1 MSEEIKNTETME
13 QVVTENA
20 PVITMK
26 KLLEAGVHFGHQ
38 TRRWN
43 PAMKKYIYTARNGI
57 YIIDLQ
63 KTVTCIESAYTAL
76 KTIVDNGGKVLFVGT
91 KKQCQDIVKEEALRS
106 GSFYA
111 VERWL
116 GGTLTNFRTIQKR
129 IKRLKDIEK
138 MEEEGTLEASYTKKE
153 AAIIRKEG
161 EKLNVSLGGIKEMR
175 KLPNA
180 IVVIDPRIEHNA
192 VAEAKKLG
200 IPVFAMVDT
209 NCDPEVVDYPIA
221 SNDDAVRSIKLVVEL
236 IADAIVEAKG
246 GLLSVAHQ
254 VEEEADV
261 TMADVIVNVEEQ
273 IAENER
279 RRRQKNEERRAQQ
292 AQRRPY
298 NRDRKNGR
306 PYAKREKEEVA
317 TEGTVAE
324 PVEVASAE

>member
-43 PAMKKYIYTARNGI
+43 PAMKKYIYTARHGI

-63 KTVTCIESAYTAL
+63 KTVTCIETAYAAL
-76 KTIVDNGGKVLFVGT
+76 KNIVDNGGKVLFVGT

-138 MEEEGTLEASYTKKE
+138 MEEEGTLDASYTKKE

-200 IPVFAMVDT
+200 IPVFAIVDT
-209 NCDPEVVDYPIA
+209 NSDPDNVDYVIPA
-221 SNDDAVRSIKLVVEL
+221 NDDATRAVKLIITVL
-236 IADAIVEAKG
+236 ADAIVESKG
-246 GLLSVAHQ
+246 GVTEIAYTKDEGDDEVTMTDAVKNADQKAEESRQAAKAAYQAKQQARRPRAPRKEVKEEAPAEAK
-254 VEEEADV
+254 VEES
-261 TMADVIVNVEEQ
+261 
-273 IAENER
+273 
-279 RRRQKNEERRAQQ
+279 K
-292 AQRRPY
+292 
-298 NRDRKNGR
+298 
-306 PYAKREKEEVA
+306 
-317 TEGTVAE
+317 
-324 PVEVASAE
+324 

>member
-138 MEEEGTLEASYTKKE
+138 MEEDGSLDLDTKKE
-153 AAIIRKEG
+153 AAIIRK
-161 EKLNVSLGGIKEMR
+161 
-175 KLPNA
+175 
-180 IVVIDPRIEHNA
+180 
-192 VAEAKKLG
+192 
-200 IPVFAMVDT
+200 
-209 NCDPEVVDYPIA
+209 
-221 SNDDAVRSIKLVVEL
+221 
-236 IADAIVEAKG
+236 
-246 GLLSVAHQ
+246 
-254 VEEEADV
+254 
-261 TMADVIVNVEEQ
+261 
-273 IAENER
+273 
-279 RRRQKNEERRAQQ
+279 
-292 AQRRPY
+292 
-298 NRDRKNGR
+298 
-306 PYAKREKEEVA
+306 
-317 TEGTVAE
+317 
-324 PVEVASAE
+324 

>member
-1 MSEEIKNTETME
+1 MSEEIKVTETME
-13 QVVTENA
+13 EVVSEKA

-63 KTVTCIESAYTAL
+63 KTVTCIETAYNAL

-91 KKQCQDIVKEEALRS
+91 KKQCQEIVKEEALRS

-138 MEEEGTLEASYTKKE
+138 MEEEGSLDLYTKKE
-153 AAIIRKEG
+153 AATIRKEA

-200 IPVFAMVDT
+200 IPVFAIVDT
-209 NCDPEVVDYPIA
+209 NSDPENVDYVIPA
-221 SNDDAVRSIKLVVEL
+221 NDDATRAVKLIITVL
-236 IADAIVEAKG
+236 ADAIVESKG
-246 GLLSVAHQ
+246 GVTEVAYTKD
-254 VEEEADV
+254 EGDDEV
-261 TMADVIVNVEEQ
+261 TMTDAVRNADQKAEES
-273 IAENER
+273 
-279 RRRQKNEERRAQQ
+279 RQAAKAAYQAKQQ
-292 AQRRPY
+292 QRRP
-298 NRDRKNGR
+298 RPRKEV
-306 PYAKREKEEVA
+306 PSTTTETPVETKEETTT
-317 TEGTVAE
+317 TEE
-324 PVEVASAE
+324 NK

>member
-13 QVVTENA
+13 QVVAENA

-63 KTVTCIESAYTAL
+63 KTVTCIENAYTAL

-138 MEEEGTLEASYTKKE
+138 MEEEGTLDASYTKKE

-200 IPVFAMVDT
+200 IPVFAIVDT
-209 NCDPEVVDYPIA
+209 NSDPDNVDYVIPA
-221 SNDDAVRSIKLVVEL
+221 NDDATRAVKLIITVL
-236 IADAIVEAKG
+236 ADAIVESKG
-246 GLLSVAHQ
+246 GVTEIAYTKDEGDDEVTMTDAVKNADQKAEESRQAAKAAYQAKQQARRPRAPRKEVK
-254 VEEEADV
+254 EEAPV
-261 TMADVIVNVEEQ
+261 QETKVETT
-273 IAENER
+273 
-279 RRRQKNEERRAQQ
+279 EES
-292 AQRRPY
+292 
-298 NRDRKNGR
+298 K
-306 PYAKREKEEVA
+306 
-317 TEGTVAE
+317 
-324 PVEVASAE
+324 

>member
-1 MSEEIKNTETME
+1 MSEEIKVTETME
-13 QVVTENA
+13 EVVTTNA

-63 KTVTCIESAYTAL
+63 KTVTCIETAYTAL
-76 KTIVDNGGKVLFVGT
+76 KSIVDNGGKVLFVGT
-91 KKQCQDIVKEEALRS
+91 KKQCQEIVKEEALRS

-138 MEEEGTLEASYTKKE
+138 MEEEGSLDLYTKKE
-153 AAIIRKEG
+153 AATIRKEA

-200 IPVFAMVDT
+200 IPVFAIVDT
-209 NCDPEVVDYPIA
+209 NSDPENVDYVIPA
-221 SNDDAVRSIKLVVEL
+221 NDDATRAVKLIITVL
-236 IADAIVEAKG
+236 ADAIVESKG
-246 GLLSVAHQ
+246 GVTEVAYTKD
-254 VEEEADV
+254 EGDDEV
-261 TMADVIVNVEEQ
+261 TMTDAV
-273 IAENER
+273 
-279 RRRQKNEERRAQQ
+279 
-292 AQRRPY
+292 
-298 NRDRKNGR
+298 RDRKS
-306 PYAKREKEEVA
+306 V
-317 TEGTVAE
+317 V
-324 PVEVASAE
+324 

>member
-138 MEEEGTLEASYTKKE
+138 MEEEGTLDASYTKKE

-200 IPVFAMVDT
+200 IPVFAIVDT
-209 NCDPEVVDYPIA
+209 NSDPENVDYVIPA
-221 SNDDAVRSIKLVVEL
+221 NDDATRAVKLIITVL
-236 IADAIVEAKG
+236 ADAIVESKG
-246 GLLSVAHQ
+246 GVTEIAYTKD
-254 VEEEADV
+254 EGDDEV
-261 TMADVIVNVEEQ
+261 TMTDAVKNADQKAEES
-273 IAENER
+273 
-279 RRRQKNEERRAQQ
+279 RQAAKAAYQAKQQ
-292 AQRRPY
+292 ARRP
-298 NRDRKNGR
+298 RAPRKE
-306 PYAKREKEEVA
+306 EKEEAPAKEAKVET
-317 TEGTVAE
+317 TEE
-324 PVEVASAE
+324 SK